1 MKKLP
6 YACGALFGGK
16 ATRANKVRSTP
27 INEGKQ
33 LSLFIF
39 AIVLAKINVLDLGI
53 AKMVLKKPTCG
64 RYCNDFVCFG
74 VVPPCVANKLIA
86 KDSQPVPLRR
96 NRNEAGKKE

>member
-1 MKKLP
+1 MP
-6 YACGALFGGK
+6 HACGAPFG
-16 ATRANKVRSTP
+16 ASSTRAKKARLKGGHL
-27 INEGKQ
+27 IKEGRQ

-39 AIVLAKINVLDLGI
+39 AQVLAEINVLNLGI